1 VELYELTFSEARRG
15 LEARE
20 FSSSELVSSVLD
32 RIEAV
37 EPKTRALL
45 YVHDRGEL
53 LDEASAIDAARSSGD
68 PLGPIAGVPVVIKD
82 NIATKGIPTT
92 AASRILSRFA
102 PPYDATAVE
111 RLRAAGGVIVGKA
124 NMDEFAMG
132 SSNENSAFVAAR
144 NPWDLA
150 RVPGGSS
157 GGSAA
162 AVAAGEAVL
171 SLGSDTGGSVRQ
183 PSGFCGVVGVKPTY
197 GRVSRYGLIAFA
209 SSLDQIGPVSRDV
222 EGAAALLGAVAGE
235 DPRDSTTGV
244 EPVPDYLSE
253 LEGGCSG
260 FTLGVPEEY
269 FSEGL
274 SPDVESAVRGAIDV
288 LAAAGANV
296 RSISLPHAE
305 HGISAYYVV
314 ADAEASSNLARYDGI
329 KYDQRACGHR
339 DLFDTYCATRSEGF
353 GREVKRRIMLGTY
366 ALSAGYRDEWYLK
379 AQKVRALIA
388 ADFARAFDEVD
399 AVVGPTSPTRA
410 FEVGARIDD
419 PIQMYL
425 ADVYTTHANL
435 AGIAAISVPCDPGDG
450 GLPVGFQIMVDK
462 FQESAMFR
470 IARAYE
476 RAAGLGRGVPEL

>member
-15 LEARE
+15 LENRE
-20 FSSSELVSSVLD
+20 FSSRDLVSSVLD
-32 RIEAV
+32 RIETV
-37 EPKTRALL
+37 EPKTRSLL
-45 YVHDRGEL
+45 YVRDRSEL

-68 PLGPIAGVPVVIKD
+68 RVGLLAGVPVVIKD

-92 AASRILSRFA
+92 AGSRMLARFV

-111 RLRAAGGVIVGKA
+111 RLKTAGALIVGKA

-144 NPWDLA
+144 NPWDLT

-183 PSGFCGVVGVKPTY
+183 PAGFCGVVGVKPTY

-209 SSLDQIGPVSRDV
+209 SSLDQIGTVSRDV
-222 EGAAALLGAVAGE
+222 EGAAVLLGAVAGE
-235 DPRDSTTGV
+235 DPRDSTTAA
-244 EPVPDYLSE
+244 EPVPDYVSE
-253 LEGGCSG
+253 LDHGCSG
-260 FTLGVPEEY
+260 LTVGVPDEY

-274 SPDVESAVRGAIDV
+274 SPDVESAVRRAIDV
-288 LAAAGANV
+288 LAEAGARV
-296 RSISLPHAE
+296 KAISIPNAA
-305 HGISAYYVV
+305 HGIAAYYVV
-314 ADAEASSNLARYDGI
+314 ANAEASSNLARYDGI
-329 KYDQRACGHR
+329 EYGHRACGSR
-339 DLFDTYCATRSEGF
+339 DLFDTYCATRSNGF

-379 AQKVRALIA
+379 AQKVRSLIA
-388 ADFARAFDEVD
+388 DDLSRAFEEVD
-399 AVVGPTSPTRA
+399 AIVAPTSPTRA
-410 FEVGARIDD
+410 FGVGELADD
-419 PIQMYL
+419 PLEMYL

-462 FQESAMFR
+462 FQEVTMFR
-470 IARAYE
+470 IARAHE
-476 RAAGLGRGVPEL
+476 RAAGFPRGVPDL